1 MMPPKACYI
10 VIHTSSVHASL
21 SSEKEEMSAE
31 TVLQI
36 LLILHVLFQMVP
48 TKWLANSWP
57 VSQDLGIALVPLAQ
71 QHMPKL
77 SVIG

>member
-1 MMPPKACYI
+1 MMPPKAH
-10 VIHTSSVHASL
+10 VTSLHTPRLSHASL
-21 SSEKEEMSAE
+21 SSEDEMLVE

-57 VSQDLGIALVPLAQ
+57 VSQDLGIALVPLA
-71 QHMPKL
+71 
-77 SVIG
+77 

>member
-1 MMPPKACYI
+1 MPPPKTCIASL
-10 VIHTSSVHASL
+10 HTPRLSHASL

-57 VSQDLGIALVPLAQ
+57 VSQDLGTALVPLA
-71 QHMPKL
+71 
-77 SVIG
+77 